1 MRRTG
6 VLYTTKYTSPQ
17 RIGACVAGSA
27 GVHIPSFYMA
37 VDTEVVGVPRRRRW
51 ITLVAA
57 ALVVSAALI
66 LIALRGTNTGVR
78 PADLPASTRGVA
90 CLGHIEPQD
99 GVTVL
104 AARSLTGQPSI
115 LSQLLVKE
123 GDIVHAGQIVALLNS
138 QAQLEA
144 AWREAASRVSLA
156 KAQLAQVEAG
166 ARPGDVLAQQAR
178 IERLEAELADA
189 EAEHRRFASL
199 YASRSVSQAEL
210 DTRRT
215 RLETARQLVAEAKA
229 RLHSLTEVRPTDVDV
244 ARAAVAAAIAA
255 EQRSRAELEPSSV
268 RAPLNGRVL
277 KTHAHPGEEVGPQG
291 ILELGGTDTMYVIAE
306 VPESDVARLKV
317 GDAATIT
324 SDALGGPMDG
334 VVEQIGSR
342 VTPSQILNTD
352 PAAFVDA
359 RIVEARI
366 RLRDP
371 KRAERFVHAQVHVV
385 TRP

>member
-1 MRRTG
+1 
-6 VLYTTKYTSPQ
+6 
-17 RIGACVAGSA
+17 
-27 GVHIPSFYMA
+27 MA
-37 VDTEVVGVPRRRRW
+37 VDTESAGVPGRRRW
-51 ITLVAA
+51 VMLAVG
-57 ALVVSAALI
+57 ALVVSAAL
-66 LIALRGTNTGVR
+66 LLTAPRGTSTGAQ
-78 PADLPASTRGVA
+78 PAKVPASTPGVA

-115 LSQLLVKE
+115 LSQLVVKE
-123 GDIVHAGQIVALLNS
+123 GDVVHAGQIVALLNS
-138 QAQLEA
+138 RSQLEA

-156 KAQLAQVEAG
+156 KTQLAQVEAG
-166 ARPGDVLAQQAR
+166 ARPGDVVAQQAAVQ
-178 IERLEAELADA
+178 RLEAELANA

-199 YASRSVSQAEL
+199 YESRTVAEADL
-210 DTRRT
+210 DARRT

-229 RLHSLTEVRPTDVDV
+229 RLHSLTEVRATDVDV
-244 ARAAVAAAIAA
+244 ARAAVAAAVAA
-255 EQRSRAELEPSSV
+255 EQRARAELEPSSV
-268 RAPLNGRVL
+268 RAPFDGRVL

-306 VPESDVARLKV
+306 VPESDVGRLKV
-317 GDAATIT
+317 GDAAIIT
-324 SDALGGPMDG
+324 SGALGGPMDG